1 MNKQDINRII
11 DEVIRR
17 RAIWKEDHDRAM
29 KNHDLERVDNMNIR
43 IRAANVIIADLIALR
58 EAGL

>member
-1 MNKQDINRII
+1 MDKQDFKKII

-17 RAIWKEDHDRAM
+17 RTIWEEDRDRAM
-29 KNHDLERVDNMNIR
+29 KNYDLERVNNMSIR

>member
-1 MNKQDINRII
+1 MDKQDYKKII

-17 RAIWKEDHDRAM
+17 RTIWEEDRDRAM
-29 KNHDLERVDNMNIR
+29 KNYDLECVDDMIIR
-43 IRAANVIIADLIALR
+43 IRAADVIIADLIALR

>member
-17 RAIWKEDHDRAM
+17 RTIWEEDRDRAM
-29 KNHDLERVDNMNIR
+29 KNYDLECVDDMIIR
-43 IRAANVIIADLIALR
+43 IRAADVIIADLIALR